1 MEAPQGLLKR
11 GQRKRKRLWAIG
23 AAVVVVILI
32 VIIVPCAILLPDNS
46 HGGKASTA
54 LIPLYIYP
62 VDDAWAPLFR
72 SITDNPS
79 VPFAV
84 VINPQSGP
92 GDSDSPGDEYVSAI
106 ERLNSYPN
114 VQTFGYVR
122 TEWAGRDLDTVLN
135 EIERYAGWAEIN
147 QTLALNGIFFDE
159 APHDY
164 SDDKLDFLENVN
176 EAVKNSDGLA
186 EPRAIIHNP
195 GVIPDERLMSGDARA
210 DITVVFEQ
218 SFQELQVQEDSLDD
232 DLDED
237 DRSDYAYVVHSV
249 PSGKDLGKLLA
260 NWSHQAEYL
269 FVTTL
274 DEDYYNSFG
283 SSWRRFIE
291 GIPT

>member
-1 MEAPQGLLKR
+1 MVMLQDKAP
-11 GQRKRKRLWAIG
+11 
-23 AAVVVVILI
+23 
-32 VIIVPCAILLPDNS
+32 
-46 HGGKASTA
+46 
-54 LIPLYIYP
+54 
-62 VDDAWAPLFR
+62 DANQHSIR
-72 SITDNPS
+72 ITDNPS

-186 EPRAIIHNP
+186 EPRAVSLRYSCEWPSRLNLTINTQIIHNP